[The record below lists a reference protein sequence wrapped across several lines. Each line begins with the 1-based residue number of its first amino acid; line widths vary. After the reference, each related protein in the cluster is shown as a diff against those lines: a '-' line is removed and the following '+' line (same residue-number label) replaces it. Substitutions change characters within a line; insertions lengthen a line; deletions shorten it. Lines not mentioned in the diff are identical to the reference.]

1 MLDGSC
7 SRSSAWLARLLVIC
21 MFAAV
26 AAAQGAADLRVGMWV
41 KAKGQLGAEGEFR
54 VAEIEV
60 TEPGDENTLTGT
72 VSRMRSPTRFVLLGQ
87 EVRVTAQTR
96 WRSIAAGD
104 LTGARVK
111 VEGDYKSNTKFV
123 AEVIARR
130 DPGRDAVEGRI
141 DALSSAAGELRF
153 KILHYDCRAPLGVEV
168 EFERPPQ
175 ELELAPEVTFSFV
188 PTNQRD
194 EDDAVRRL
202 LSVGDFRFGGVLEYE
217 VRERFDQDLDH
228 QRPDDRIDTQAS
240 LRLEGVW
247 EPSDKGFALFQLRA
261 QERRR
266 RDEDDPDERT
276 SELRIGEAYAYLRD
290 VFASGW
296 DVQLGRQD
304 FDEKR
309 EWLYDQELDGLRLIR
324 SAADW
329 RLELS
334 ATGII
339 SHAPQPEQD
348 KLNLIAYLSNNDFE
362 RHLAGFVISRL
373 DTVDDSLATH
383 AGVRGWGPL
392 GGGLEGWFDTAW
404 LEGEDAAGAR
414 LRGQGFD
421 AGLMWPLWER
431 RAWLFGSL
439 AWGSGSDS
447 SDGTFRQT
455 GLADNTDAFGG
466 VTTYRYY
473 GELFDPQLSNMSIAT
488 LGAGVRIAKGTS
500 LDLVW
505 HRYDQVEAQAS
516 LLESG
521 IRRTPNGIDRAL
533 GWELDLVLGSRA
545 IDGLPI
551 EAVLGWFEPGDALP
565 GDDPAWVARLQVRY
579 QF

>member
-1 MLDGSC
+1 M
-7 SRSSAWLARLLVIC
+7 REWLLRWLVGLPRALAVVLL
-21 MFAAV
+21 AAL
-26 AAAQGAADLRVGMWV
+26 ATAQGASELRVGMWV
-41 KAKGQLGAEGEFR
+41 RAKGELGPEGEFR
-54 VAEIEV
+54 VAQIEV
-60 TEPGDENTLTGT
+60 SEPGDENTLTGT
-72 VSRMRSPTRFVLLGQ
+72 VTRMRSPTRFLLLGQ

-123 AEVIARR
+123 AEVVARR
-130 DPGRDAVEGRI
+130 DPGRDAIEGRI
-141 DALSSAAGELRF
+141 DSLSTAAGELRF
-153 KILHYDCRAPLGVEV
+153 KILHFDCRAPLEVEV
-168 EFERPPQ
+168 EFARAPH
-175 ELELAPEVTFSFV
+175 ELELAPQRTFTFV

-228 QRPDDRIDTQAS
+228 QRPDDRIDTQMS

-266 RDEDDPDERT
+266 RDEDDPDQRV
-276 SELRIGEAYAYLRD
+276 SQLRIGEAYAYLRD
-290 VFASGW
+290 VFSSGW
-296 DVQLGRQD
+296 DLQFGRQD

-324 SAADW
+324 SAASW

-348 KLNLIAYLSNNDFE
+348 KLNLIAYLSNNDFD
-362 RHLAGFVISRL
+362 RHLAGYAISRL
-373 DTVDDSLATH
+373 NTADDSLATH

-392 GGGLEGWFDTAW
+392 GAGLEGWFDTAW
-404 LEGEDAAGAR
+404 LEGEDADGAR

-421 AGLMWPLWER
+421 LGVMLPLAER
-431 RAWLFGSL
+431 RAWLYGAL
-439 AWGSGSDS
+439 AYGSGADS

-466 VTTYRYY
+466 VTTFRYY
-473 GELFDPQLSNMSIAT
+473 GELFDPQLSNMTIAT
-488 LGAGVRIAKGTS
+488 LGGGVRIAKGTS

-505 HRYDQVEAQAS
+505 HRYDQVEAQPR

-521 IRRTPNGIDRAL
+521 IRRTPTGLDREL
-533 GWELDLVLGSRA
+533 GWELDLILGSRA

-565 GDDPAWVARLQVRY
+565 GDDPAWVARLQLRY

>member
-1 MLDGSC
+1 MFEAGCL
-7 SRSSAWLARLLVIC
+7 RRFAWLRRALVGC
-21 MFAAV
+21 VLASV
-26 AAAQGAADLRVGMWV
+26 AAAQSASELRVGMWV
-41 KAKGQLGAEGEFR
+41 KAKGVLGAEGEFR

-60 TEPGDENTLTGT
+60 TAPGDENTLTGT
-72 VSRMRSPTRFVLLGQ
+72 VTRMRSPTRFVLLGQ

-96 WRSIAAGD
+96 FRTIAPGD
-104 LTGARVK
+104 LTGARIK
-111 VEGDYKSNTKFV
+111 VQGDYKSNTKFV
-123 AEVIARR
+123 AEVVARR
-130 DPGRDAVEGRI
+130 DAGRDAVEGRI
-141 DALSSAAGELRF
+141 DSLSSAAGELRF

-168 EFERPPQ
+168 KFERAPQ
-175 ELELAPEVTFSFV
+175 ELELAPQRTFNFV
-188 PTNQRD
+188 PTSQRD

-202 LSVGDFRFGGVLEYE
+202 LSFGDFRLGGVLEYE

-228 QRPDDRIDTQAS
+228 QRPDDRIDTQTS

-266 RDEDDPDERT
+266 RDEDDPDERV
-276 SELRIGEAYAYLRD
+276 SQLRIGEAYAYLRD

-324 SAADW
+324 SAANW

-334 ATGII
+334 ATGIV
-339 SHAPQPEQD
+339 SHASAREQD
-348 KLNLIAYLSNNDFE
+348 KLNLIAYLSNNDYE
-362 RHLAGFVISRL
+362 RHLAGFVVSRL
-373 DTVDDSLATH
+373 ATSDDSIATH

-392 GGGLEGWFDTAW
+392 GGGFEGWLDSAW
-404 LEGEDAAGAR
+404 LEGADASGAR

-421 AGLMWPLWER
+421 VGVMLPLAER

-439 AWGSGSDS
+439 AWGSGADTD
-447 SDGTFRQT
+447 DGTFRQT

-473 GELFDPQLSNMSIAT
+473 GELFDPQLSNMSIVT
-488 LGAGVRIAKGTS
+488 LGAGVRIAKATS

-505 HRYDQVEAQAS
+505 HRYDQVEAQPR

-521 IRRTPNGIDRAL
+521 IRRTPNGVDREL
-533 GWELDLVLGSRA
+533 GWEVDLVLGSRA
-545 IDGLPI
+545 IEGLPI

-565 GDDPAWVARLQVRY
+565 GDDPAWVARLQLRY